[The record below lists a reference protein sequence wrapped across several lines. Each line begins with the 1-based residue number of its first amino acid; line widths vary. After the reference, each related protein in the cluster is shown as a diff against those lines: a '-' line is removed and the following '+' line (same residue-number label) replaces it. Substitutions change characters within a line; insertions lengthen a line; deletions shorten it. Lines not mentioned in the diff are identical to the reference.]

1 MASLTKHPPQNIWS
15 GDAFE
20 GEPVVETPE
29 LLPSIKDAR
38 TRVREALAKA
48 RAEVLGVL

>member
-29 LLPSIKDAR
+29 LPP
-38 TRVREALAKA
+38 ALAKA